1 MIYKHFKDKK
11 LSALGLGC
19 MRFPHIGETDEII
32 DEEKTKE
39 IIDYAMKNGINYYDT
54 AWAYHWGNSETVLG
68 KLLKEYP
75 RDSFYLAT
83 KFPGY
88 AKSYFGKVEEVFEK
102 QLEKCQVEYF
112 DFYLLHNLCEMNI
125 EAYLDEEKYGIMPY
139 LMKQKECG
147 CIKHLGFSTHAN
159 LETLKRFLDVYGDYM
174 EFGQIQLNY
183 LDWNLQN
190 AKAAVDLLNEYN
202 IPIWVMEPVRGG
214 KLASLSA
221 EHTDSLKNLRPCE
234 TPAGWAF
241 RFLQSVPGVTM
252 VLSGMSDLA
261 QLSENIETFR
271 EEKPLSDTEWNA
283 LMDVADDM
291 IGKNTLPCTGC
302 KYCTS
307 YCPKGLNIP
316 WLIDLYNEHTFT
328 GGGFIAPMAISSL
341 EEEKKPAACIG
352 CKACEAVCP
361 QKIKISEMMST
372 FAEKLKK

>member
-1 MIYKHFKDKK
+1 MIYKDFKNKK
-11 LSALGLGC
+11 LSTLGLGC

-32 DEEKTKE
+32 DKEKTKE
-39 IIDYAMKNGINYYDT
+39 IIDYAMENGINYYDT

-68 KLLKEYP
+68 ELLKNYP
-75 RDSFYLAT
+75 RESFYLAT

-139 LMKQKECG
+139 LLKQKEAG
-147 CIKHLGFSTHAN
+147 RIKHLGFSTHAN
-159 LETLKRFLDVYGDYM
+159 IETLKRFLEVYGAYM

-214 KLASLSA
+214 KLASLDA
-221 EHTDSLKNLRPCE
+221 EHTKKLKNLRPDE
-234 TPAGWAF
+234 TPATWAF
-241 RFLQSVPGVTM
+241 RFLQSVPGVTV
-252 VLSGMSDLA
+252 VLSGMSDLT
-261 QLSENIETFR
+261 QLSENIKTFS
-271 EEKPLSDTEWNA
+271 EEKPLSDTEWKA
-283 LMDVADDM
+283 LMDIADDM
-291 IGKNTLPCTGC
+291 IKKNTLPCTGC

-316 WLIDLYNEHTFT
+316 WLIDLYNEHSFT

-341 EEEKKPAACIG
+341 ADEKKPAACIG

-361 QKIKISEMMST
+361 QKIKISEMMND
-372 FAEKLKK
+372 FAKKLEK